1 MLCGHFNLELR
12 LIFPSA
18 GLSSEHLPC
27 SQRPPSLSRHPQ
39 ASRLSFHPCPPC
51 LSCRTVVRSPP
62 RMRESDF
69 TNVSSV
75 RAVHGS
81 QHTWNEIQAWHH
93 VQEAL
98 RVWLGL
104 PVGTTAVPIAAP
116 PSAAGALP
124 SPPSTDE
131 LTPSQVL
138 RICSFSGRGAG
149 PEHWE
154 GSSLI
159 SLFSTQ
165 LTAIRIVKIVR

>member
-1 MLCGHFNLELR
+1 MV
-12 LIFPSA
+12 
-18 GLSSEHLPC
+18 
-27 SQRPPSLSRHPQ
+27 RPP
-39 ASRLSFHPCPPC
+39 
-51 LSCRTVVRSPP
+51 P
-62 RMRESDF
+62 RVRESDF
-69 TNVSSV
+69 TSVSSV
-75 RAVHGS
+75 RAAHGS
-81 QHTWNEIQAWHH
+81 QHTWNETQAWHH

-98 RVWLGL
+98 CDWLGL

-138 RICSFSGRGAG
+138 RICSFSARGAS

-159 SLFSTQ
+159 SFCFLPN
-165 LTAIRIVKIVR
+165 